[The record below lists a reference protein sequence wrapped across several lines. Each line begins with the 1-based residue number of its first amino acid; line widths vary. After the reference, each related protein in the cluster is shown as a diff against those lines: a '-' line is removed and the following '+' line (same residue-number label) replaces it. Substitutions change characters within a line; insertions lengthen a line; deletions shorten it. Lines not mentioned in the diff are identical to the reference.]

1 MATFHC
7 RVEATAAATAILKYL
22 DAAGIVTADHSTL
35 AKGEYSLTLTDAEI
49 KALKDHGLKVKR
61 GEKLRT
67 RNDRDD
73 AGNGEG
79 PQFDLVSGFVTGYM
93 DGVEVASRISSIAAA
108 FPALCSVITLP
119 FTTSGY
125 DGALPGAAGPATVR
139 ALRITDNPGIRSRPG
154 FLLIGGTHAR
164 EWMNPLIAI
173 EFAEQLLHNVDPAS
187 VDPEVIATTRLVTE
201 GDIIIVPVMNP
212 DGLTFSIH
220 DDAGWRKNR
229 RPNAGS
235 PACPG
240 VDNNRNYEVYFGGAG
255 SSASACSESF
265 RGGNAFSESEGNNIR
280 WLLEE
285 FPNILVGVDAHSF
298 GEQILRPGPTGG
310 SFISSL
316 PVSPED
322 DAIYTGLETTLRNAI
337 ASVNGN
343 TYSVGS
349 TSNHAG
355 TSDEYMFFAHRVFG
369 FNTECGTSFQPPW
382 ADALPIINEVVTG
395 LRALAVATLDLV
407 LTTPTPL
414 RLVQCIDRTGSM
426 VAFGYEGTARTNAK
440 RFVDLMSL
448 GDSTGIVS
456 FADPSP
462 HPAATPVV
470 NRSQEEFPLTLL
482 NDPGDAGAARA
493 AIDAISFGGW
503 TPIGSGLQRS
513 ASMLTGAAAP
523 RAILLISD
531 GYENRDPSVSSVLS
545 TFPSDLRVFTIA
557 LGPAADAMLLLQIAT
572 QTGGIFQSSPT
583 ALDLHLIYNQ
593 MRADITDEGLALN
606 DEIPSGEEEYEN
618 TALVEPSADW
628 LTIGVS
634 SIDRG
639 APSVTVLS
647 PAGRV
652 VSPNDF
658 GVRVVHGEGYTLY
671 RMARPSPGKWR
682 ICVTK
687 MKSAG
692 AIAAFVNSPLRVK
705 VSFPRRMK
713 SNAELVADVRASF
726 GRAQIGAPRRS
737 VKLSTM
743 PSIVFPKEEVYT
755 AAAAGWS
762 DALPREA
769 LASFAAGIKPVR
781 QSTCAIERIRVRK
794 GISRMTLELD
804 GELPGGAPF
813 RRVVLRTLHVA

>member
-7 RVEATAAATAILKYL
+7 RVDATTAATAILQYL
-22 DAAGIVTADHSTL
+22 DAIGVVTADHTVV
-35 AKGEYSLTLTDAEI
+35 ADGQYSLTLTDAEI
-49 KALKDHGLKVKR
+49 KTVEDHGLKVKR
-61 GEKLRT
+61 GEMLRT
-67 RNDRDD
+67 RNDRSDV
-73 AGNGEG
+73 GNADG
-79 PQFDLVSGFVTGYM
+79 PAVDLLTGFVTGYM
-93 DGVEVASRISSIAAA
+93 DAVQVASRITSIAAA
-108 FPALCSVITLP
+108 FPALCTVINLP
-119 FTTSGY
+119 WATSGY
-125 DGALPGAAGPATVR
+125 DGALPGASGPATVR
-139 ALRITDNPGIRSRPG
+139 GLRITDNPGIRSRPG

-164 EWMNPLIAI
+164 EWMNPIIAL

-187 VDPEVIATTRLVTE
+187 VDPEVMATTRLVTE
-201 GDIIIVPVMNP
+201 GDILIVPVMNP

-255 SSASACSESF
+255 SSASPCAESF
-265 RGGNAFSESEGNNIR
+265 RGGSALSESEGKNIR

-298 GEQILRPGPTGG
+298 GQQILRPGPAGG

-316 PVSPED
+316 PVSAED

-337 ASVNGN
+337 AAVNGN

-369 FNTECGTSFQPPW
+369 FNTECGTSFQPAW
-382 ADALPIINEVVTG
+382 AAAVPVINEVVTG

-426 VAFGYEGTARTNAK
+426 IAFGYDGAARSNAK

-462 HPAATPVV
+462 DPAATPVA
-470 NRSQEEFPLTLL
+470 NRSREEFPLTLL
-482 NDPGDAGAARA
+482 DDPGDAAVARA

-503 TPIGSGLQRS
+503 TPIGAGLQRS
-513 ASMLTGAAAP
+513 ASMLTGSAAP

-531 GYENRDPSVSSVLS
+531 GYENRDPTVSSVLS
-545 TFPSDLRVFTIA
+545 TWPTDLRVFTIA
-557 LGPAADAMLLLQIAT
+557 LGPAADAMLLQQIAT

-593 MRADITDEGLALN
+593 MRADITDEGLAMN
-606 DEIPSGEEEYEN
+606 DAIPAGEEEYEDS
-618 TALVEPSADW
+618 ALIEPGADW

-634 SIDRG
+634 TIDR
-639 APSVTVLS
+639 LS
-647 PAGRV
+647 PSTTILSPSGRI
-652 VSPNDF
+652 VSAKDF
-658 GVRVVHGEGYTLY
+658 GVRVVHGEGYTFC
-671 RMARPSPGKWR
+671 RIARPSPGRWR
-682 ICVTK
+682 ICTRK
-687 MKSAG
+687 MRSAG
-692 AIAAFVNSPLRVK
+692 AIAAFVSSPLRVN
-705 VSFPRRMK
+705 VMFPRRQK
-713 SNAELVADVRASF
+713 SNAELVTDIRALF
-726 GRAQIGAPRRS
+726 GRVQIAAPRS
-737 VKLSTM
+737 SIKMSTIPHM
-743 PSIVFPKEEVYT
+743 ALPKEKIQSAT
-755 AAAAGWS
+755 AGWADS
-762 DALPREA
+762 LPREA
-769 LASFAAGIKPVR
+769 LASIADRVKPVH
-781 QSTCAIERIRVRK
+781 QSGCTAGKLRVRRGTSRLDLK
-794 GISRMTLELD
+794 IS

-813 RRVVLRTLHVA
+813 QRVITRTLCLA